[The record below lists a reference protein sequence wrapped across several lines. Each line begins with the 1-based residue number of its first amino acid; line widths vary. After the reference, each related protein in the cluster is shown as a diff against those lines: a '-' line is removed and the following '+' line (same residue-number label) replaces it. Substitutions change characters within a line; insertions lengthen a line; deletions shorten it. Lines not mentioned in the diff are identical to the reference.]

1 MSEKNKSITITELAA
16 ELEILINNA
25 ILANPSIELGTSSL
39 YDYESDLKY
48 SSEILE
54 SHSWGNTMSN
64 KTLMLVKFA
73 AFMQLM
79 ALAVHIYRLM

>member
-54 SHSWGNTMSN
+54 SHS
-64 KTLMLVKFA
+64 
-73 AFMQLM
+73 
-79 ALAVHIYRLM
+79 